1 MTKATNKILILL
13 ILLVF
18 NVNYSQDWDS
28 IVKSDKVYIF
38 FNHGEYQKVKEPDI
52 NNIKLFDEIKNYEI
66 RFNEENYINFS
77 DRKYL
82 DYDNA
87 VLKKEMERKYVR
99 KNFLNKNKDII
110 IDINFIKKNG
120 LEKVYFLILYK
131 KKYIIDVMEFKRN
144 KILIKETTFGFVSY
158 SSEE

>member
-28 IVKSDKVYIF
+28 IVKSDRVYIYI
-38 FNHGEYQKVKEPDI
+38 NHGEYQKVKEPDI

-110 IDINFIKKNG
+110 IDINFIKKYG